1 MRKNLLKSLVAGAAI
16 LAASASANAY
26 VINIGGTDYTFDSI
40 DWSSGGSAWSA
51 DYRKADGSRADVGH
65 TFNMSFQSA
74 AAALLLGNQ
83 TVYTFDAS
91 SPFELTLFASL
102 NETVVNETTFSTI
115 TTQYFNLN
123 YGSWTVRQDAAK
135 NADLST
141 GFGIADGNIVLSGT
155 FNPGFSGQFALNNGV
170 TGQGSET
177 LEGVVT
183 ITAPGFMTPTPVGTT
198 AGTELRFGNA
208 ANGVGWTAPVS
219 FSNGSDAGVIDA
231 SAGFNPNN
239 QLLLQADGSQGFIP
253 EPASMALVG
262 LGLAGMAAVRRRK

>member
-1 MRKNLLKSLVAGAAI
+1 MRKNLLKTLVAAAAFVAAGAAS
-16 LAASASANAY
+16 AAQVY
-26 VINIGGTDYTFDSI
+26 TMNIGGTDYQFDQI
-40 DWSSGGSAWSA
+40 DWSSGGSAWSPNYDPTNPNA
-51 DYRKADGSRADVGH
+51 
-65 TFNMSFQSA
+65 
-74 AAALLLGNQ
+74 
-83 TVYTFDAS
+83 TFDLFVMSKAVSLNLNNTSVYSFGAS

-135 NADLST
+135 NSDLST
-141 GFGIADGNIVLSGT
+141 GAGIADGNVVLTGT
-155 FNPGFSGQFALNNGV
+155 FNPGLSGQFALNNGV

-231 SAGFNPNN
+231 SMGFNPNN

>member
-1 MRKNLLKSLVAGAAI
+1 MRKNLLKTLVAAAAFVAAGAAS
-16 LAASASANAY
+16 AAQVY
-26 VINIGGTDYTFDSI
+26 TMNIGGTDYQFDQI
-40 DWSSGGSAWSA
+40 DWGSGGSAWSPNYDPTNPTA
-51 DYRKADGSRADVGH
+51 
-65 TFNMSFQSA
+65 
-74 AAALLLGNQ
+74 
-83 TVYTFDAS
+83 TFDLFVMSKAVSLNLNNTSVYSFGAS

>member
-1 MRKNLLKSLVAGAAI
+1 MRKNLLKSLVAAAAFVAAG
-16 LAASASANAY
+16 AASAAQVY
-26 VINIGGTDYTFDSI
+26 TMNIGGTDYQFDQI
-40 DWSSGGSAWSA
+40 DWSSGGSAWSPNYDPTNPTA
-51 DYRKADGSRADVGH
+51 
-65 TFNMSFQSA
+65 
-74 AAALLLGNQ
+74 
-83 TVYTFDAS
+83 TFDLFVMSKAVSLNLNNTSVYSFGAS

-135 NADLST
+135 NSDLST
-141 GFGIADGNIVLSGT
+141 GAGIADGNVVLTGT
-155 FNPGFSGQFALNNGV
+155 FNPGLSGQFALNNGV
-170 TGQGSET
+170 SGQGSET

-231 SAGFNPNN
+231 SMGFNPNS

>member
-1 MRKNLLKSLVAGAAI
+1 MRKNLLKTLVAAAAFVAAGAAS
-16 LAASASANAY
+16 AAQVY
-26 VINIGGTDYTFDSI
+26 TMNIGGTDYQFDQI
-40 DWSSGGSAWSA
+40 DWGSGGSAWSPNYDPTNPTA
-51 DYRKADGSRADVGH
+51 
-65 TFNMSFQSA
+65 
-74 AAALLLGNQ
+74 
-83 TVYTFDAS
+83 TFDLFVMSKAVSLNLNNTSVYSFGAS

-231 SAGFNPNN
+231 SMGFNPNN